1 MKCIFIT
8 VFNQEKY
15 VDMFYLLLES
25 IIIYGNLDDNTNI
38 IVYTS
43 TPFMY
48 MIKQSHLFNDKKIIF
63 EINDTYNTVA
73 TACRSRYDAFNLSSI
88 QNYDKILYLDTDILV
103 KDDINKIFNLC
114 NEDILYVVQ
123 EGYIYNKNN
132 FWGKDLFGNEIDN
145 YHDKTAFNTGILL
158 FNNCEKIKDLFDNTI
173 KIFNTKNFYLNDQ
186 PYLVYNAFKYNLYN
200 NKILNSV
207 AVLNDKNIHSNKV
220 IHHFCSG
227 PGKYR
232 GKIDIMNK
240 FLNNIKNFT
249 TNNNEEASPEYY
261 NNKIQIDKD
270 VINDVFTEIKP
281 NTKMLVFG
289 LGYDSKMWY
298 EGNNKNTFFIE
309 NQDAYIKMNTKD
321 IPQENIIKYDYKTT
335 VSSSFQ
341 LTDNEIADFIIPEKI
356 MNAAPF
362 DIIIIDGPQGFT
374 GKKPGRLI
382 PLYWST
388 IISKPGTIIYID
400 DANRKLEN
408 FCIQKYFKN
417 YQSKVFEKRDKCI
430 KIYI

>member
-8 VFNQEKY
+8 VFNHEKY

-25 IIIYGNLDDNTNI
+25 IIIYGNLDDKTNI

-48 MIKQSHLFNDKKIIF
+48 MIKQNHLFNDKKIIF
-63 EINDTYNTVA
+63 EVNDTYNTIA
-73 TACRSRYDAFNLSSI
+73 TACRARYDVFNLSSI
-88 QNYDKILYLDTDILV
+88 KNYDKILYLDTDILV

-123 EGYIYNKNN
+123 EGCIHHKSNS
-132 FWGKDLFGNEIDN
+132 WGKELFGNEIHN
-145 YHDKTAFNTGILL
+145 YHDKSAFNSGVLL

-173 KIFNTKNFYLNDQ
+173 KIFDNKFRLNDQ

-200 NKILNSV
+200 NKILNSFSV
-207 AVLNDKNIHSNKV
+207 NNNKNIHSNKV
-220 IHHFCSG
+220 IHHFCSV
-227 PGKYR
+227 PGKHG
-232 GKIDIMNK
+232 GKIDVMTK

-249 TNNNEEASPEYY
+249 INNKEESFPEYY
-261 NNKIQIDKD
+261 NNNIQIDKD

-298 EGNNKNTFFIE
+298 EGNNKNTFFVE
-309 NQDAYIKMNTKD
+309 NQDAYIKMNIKD

-335 VSSSFQ
+335 VLSSFQ

-374 GKKPGRLI
+374 KKKPGRLI
-382 PLYWST
+382 PIYWST

-417 YQSKVFEKRDKCI
+417 YQNKVFEKRDKCI